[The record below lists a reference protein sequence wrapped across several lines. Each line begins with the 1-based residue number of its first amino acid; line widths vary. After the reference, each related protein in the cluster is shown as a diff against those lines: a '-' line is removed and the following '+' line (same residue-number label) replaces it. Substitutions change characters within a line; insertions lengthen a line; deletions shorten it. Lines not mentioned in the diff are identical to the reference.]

1 MTSKTV
7 WHPTQREP
15 QGACSACLRWA
26 RVWRYH
32 ERVLAQEGG
41 YTLLVSSALC
51 ADCIDRA
58 VERAEDND
66 AGHP

>member
-7 WHPTQREP
+7 WHPRQREP
-15 QGACSACLRWA
+15 QGACSACLRWG

-32 ERVLAQEGG
+32 EHTLAQDGG

-51 ADCIDRA
+51 SDCIA
-58 VERAEDND
+58 VVIEQVEDVN
-66 AGHP
+66 